1 MTNPVLVSQAAE
13 AVLRRLP
20 SQNGPGGYGDDFLLG
35 WKAAIELVG
44 QELPEAM
51 AAAQPLLQYA
61 LAPDIQALL
70 EWRAAF
76 DAIPVPHAPPA
87 HKHPIDWAA
96 AYPRMWT
103 VLDDACEAMEMEGMH
118 AEPSYKRLKE
128 LHRLMGPVQGQG
140 RAGHG
145 QAGGRK
151 PADPVAHRGRP
162 LLGRGP
168 GDQRPRGDGLLGSAS
183 QPPDRASLAGS
194 GVPTGGPRRGAR
206 ACRAVEL
213 FGRVLTV
220 GVVPEGWY
228 PGRHDCF

>member
-1 MTNPVLVSQAAE
+1 MTNPALVSQAAE

-44 QELPEAM
+44 QELPEAL

-128 LHRLMGPVQGQG
+128 LHRLMPDPFKVKAERATAKPVGVSLLTQSLIEAG
-140 RAGHG
+140 RCLGVAQATNDPEGMAYWEAQVNRLTG
-145 QAGGRK
+145 QASR
-151 PADPVAHRGRP
+151 DLVCRPV
-162 LLGRGP
+162 GP
-168 GDQRPRGDGLLGSAS
+168 GDASAPAGPS
-183 QPPDRASLAGS
+183 SLSDA
-194 GVPTGGPRRGAR
+194 
-206 ACRAVEL
+206 
-213 FGRVLTV
+213 F
-220 GVVPEGWY
+220 
-228 PGRHDCF
+228 